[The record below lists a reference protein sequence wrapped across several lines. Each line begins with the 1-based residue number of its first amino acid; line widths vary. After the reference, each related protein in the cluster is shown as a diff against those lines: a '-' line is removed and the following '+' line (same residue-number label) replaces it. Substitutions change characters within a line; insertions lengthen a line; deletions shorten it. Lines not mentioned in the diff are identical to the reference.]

1 MESRLHDANFYN
13 CTVQSIASL
22 ASNLGGNYVAWLAK
36 PFFCGLLPFALSL
49 IRHLTGGIFHC
60 LHLCQYIT
68 CKADCP
74 LPLQSPPAP
83 PPLFWQLIFVFQ
95 IFFYSRYCLAQYCQ
109 CTLIFFWFSLT
120 KFVGAAVF
128 SGPSTTP
135 YLYPVLLTTDPNHQ
149 ALHKQFGDA
158 SEPSLFVAL
167 CSNCVCALLE
177 ELAEFAAH
185 PLPLAPAAGC
195 FTPFCIGY

>member
-1 MESRLHDANFYN
+1 MWHGWQSLSFVDCSPLPSPSSDIWLVEF
-13 CTVQSIASL
+13 SIACISASISHAKQIAPYPFSL
-22 ASNLGGNYVAWLAK
+22 
-36 PFFCGLLPFALSL
+36 
-49 IRHLTGGIFHC
+49 
-60 LHLCQYIT
+60 
-68 CKADCP
+68 
-74 LPLQSPPAP
+74 PPP